1 MMPETLPAT
10 AAPLGIACRVAMRL
24 QQISTSSD
32 GGTSRVSAA
41 VLLLPSRARIPC
53 SMPAAIAFV
62 LSCPVIISLSLLFSM
77 IPGVYLS
84 KRLGMPVKP

>member
-32 GGTSRVSAA
+32 GGTSRVNAA

-62 LSCPVIISLSLLFSM
+62 LSCPAISLSLLFSM

-84 KRLGMPVKP
+84 KRPGMPVKP